1 LEALEEYNRS
11 NYQYELTTHL
21 NSHANS
27 PGLISRERMGEVF
40 ISCHG
45 LAFSFQAYVCNKGFE
60 FYCAQPGISHRWK
73 ILQQMNLLTDL
84 LVEF

>member
-1 LEALEEYNRS
+1 MEALEEYNRS
-11 NYQYELTTHL
+11 NYQYELKAHL

-45 LAFSFQAYVCNKGFE
+45 LAFSFRAMFAIK
-60 FYCAQPGISHRWK
+60 
-73 ILQQMNLLTDL
+73 DL
-84 LVEF
+84 SFIVPNQVYPIDERYSSR